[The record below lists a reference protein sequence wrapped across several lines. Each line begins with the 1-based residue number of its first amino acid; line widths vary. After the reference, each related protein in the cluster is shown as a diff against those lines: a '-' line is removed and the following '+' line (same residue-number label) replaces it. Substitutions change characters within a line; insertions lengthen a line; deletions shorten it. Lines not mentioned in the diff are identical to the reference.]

1 MKSLATKDGTSL
13 PRERVLVWDAPTR
26 VFHWLLV
33 LAFAGAYVTGD
44 ADRFQALHALFG
56 YTAGGLV
63 AFRVL
68 WGVVGTRHARF
79 AEFPLALREVRTY
92 LHSLLQGV
100 PQHYAGHNPAG
111 SWAVLFLLA
120 LVALSALTGWI
131 TLTERGPHWSED
143 LHEGLANAAVTL
155 VAVHVAAVLL
165 GSWQHRENLVRAM
178 VDGYKA
184 AGAGAAAAGARWFVA
199 VALLAVVVAFW
210 AGWIPAPGVVRG
222 TGTAAWPASVSGAE
236 REVPRDERRRGRRER
251 D

>member
-1 MKSLATKDGTSL
+1 MGGCRHS
-13 PRERVLVWDAPTR
+13 PRPVCR
-26 VFHWLLV
+26 
-33 LAFAGAYVTGD
+33 
-44 ADRFQALHALFG
+44 
-56 YTAGGLV
+56 
-63 AFRVL
+63 
-68 WGVVGTRHARF
+68 
-79 AEFPLALREVRTY
+79 FPLALREVRTY

-184 AGAGAAAAGARWFVA
+184 VGAGAAAAGARWFVA

-210 AGWIPAPGVVRG
+210 AVDGSRRPALCAAPARRPGQRAS
-222 TGTAAWPASVSGAE
+222 AAQSARCRATSGVGVAANATDATRQRDGCASAPRRYCDRPSTRPDLQASAGE
-236 REVPRDERRRGRRER
+236 RA
-251 D
+251 